1 MTKTTVKKSDEK
13 KMSRSIRGDGSHTFN
28 DAITDFSVS
37 VFVRHYVVA
46 TNSRNYRREFTASK
60 TIQNRCRG
68 GQLLLIGVARCTR
81 HKAETANNNQRRGE
95 GRGWMES
102 CNSAPENFRQYRSR
116 KRCRANG

>member
-1 MTKTTVKKSDEK
+1 
-13 KMSRSIRGDGSHTFN
+13 MSRSIRGDGSHTFN

-60 TIQNRCRG
+60 TIRNRCRG

-81 HKAETANNNQRRGE
+81 HKAETANNNQRRGG
-95 GRGWMES
+95 GRGMDGIVQLCTGEFPAIS
-102 CNSAPENFRQYRSR
+102 QPETLSR
-116 KRCRANG
+116 KWLRQAVIVRLNR